1 MFEAT
6 DLNLRNRRTQ
16 GLFRLLFL
24 LMTVVLIVP
33 VVMIDG
39 RQIGDG
45 KPGSTTMKLLD
56 AFRELRVKD
65 GYKVSY
71 DTEAVQ

>member
-33 VVMIDG
+33 VVMILG
-39 RQIGDG
+39 TLISKG
-45 KPGSTTMKLLD
+45 GSVLSPAEDIASARL
-56 AFRELRVKD
+56 
-65 GYKVSY
+65 
-71 DTEAVQ
+71 